1 MIPDE
6 PFAGQ
11 VHRLLEPR
19 VIPAR
24 SQVHQGHL
32 VLLLLVCCAT
42 GVHLVRV
49 QEVHCYVF
57 RRYQHTVQAQVTS
70 HMQFWH
76 GSQVLAGAGAGSR
89 QELSTRRSAL
99 KMATGGQW
107 KCTVFCVCVLCRVCV
122 SRFCVCSV
130 LCAFANHVEM
140 CGRWM
145 LRRKL
150 ECGRWNVREVGGY
163 FSLMWMLRRE
173 LEFEAKA
180 QLGPEAKT

>member
-1 MIPDE
+1 MQ
-6 PFAGQ
+6 AGAEHKK
-11 VHRLLEPR
+11 VRAENGYRWTVEVYCLLCLCTVPR
-19 VIPAR
+19 V
-24 SQVHQGHL
+24 
-32 VLLLLVCCAT
+32 
-42 GVHLVRV
+42 RV
-49 QEVHCYVF
+49 AF
-57 RRYQHTVQAQVTS
+57 
-70 HMQFWH
+70 
-76 GSQVLAGAGAGSR
+76 L
-89 QELSTRRSAL
+89 
-99 KMATGGQW
+99 
-107 KCTVFCVCVLCRVCV
+107 
-122 SRFCVCSV
+122 CVCSV